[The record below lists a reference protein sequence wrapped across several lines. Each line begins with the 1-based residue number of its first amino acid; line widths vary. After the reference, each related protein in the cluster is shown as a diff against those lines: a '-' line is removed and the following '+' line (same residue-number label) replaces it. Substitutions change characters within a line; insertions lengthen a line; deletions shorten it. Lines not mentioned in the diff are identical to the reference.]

1 MIWLIVIFLVVALTA
16 HAPELVGWVIERYKA
31 WLYAGSKQGKRE

>member
-16 HAPELVGWVIERYKA
+16 HAPELVGWGILDTDAFARVKA
-31 WLYAGSKQGKRE
+31 DA